1 MWRQLAYGMATFIPG
16 VGRLRSKGTGGTDSA
31 RYCYSIWL
39 RHTVMAARN
48 GLDPHPAVIAELG
61 PGDSLGIG
69 LAGLLSGCD
78 RYVAFDVV
86 RHASAAG
93 NIAVLDE
100 LVRLFRDRAAIPG
113 DDEFP
118 HAKPK
123 LSDYGFPSAILP
135 ESRLEKSL
143 ATERTESIRASIS
156 DMDSKSSRLQ
166 YRVPWS
172 DGSVVE
178 PGTIDMIYS
187 QAVLE
192 HVNDVAA
199 TQAATYSWLRPGGFV
214 SHQVDFRCHGTATE
228 WNGHWRYPD
237 LLWALIKG
245 RRPYLLNRMTH
256 SQHLAAIRNAGF
268 DVVCDDRQVSSS
280 HFGRD
285 ELAARFREIPPEDLT
300 TSGAFFQAVKR

>member
-16 VGRLRSKGTGGTDSA
+16 VSRLRSKGTGGTDSA
-31 RYCYSIWL
+31 RYCYSVWL
-39 RHTVMAARN
+39 RHVVMAAAN

-78 RYVAFDVV
+78 RYFAFDVV
-86 RHASAAG
+86 RHASTPG
-93 NIAVLDE
+93 NLAILEE
-100 LVRLFRDRAAIPG
+100 LVRLFRERADIPG
-113 DDEFP
+113 DSEFP

-123 LSDYGFPSAILP
+123 LQDYRFPSTILNDARLV
-135 ESRLEKSL
+135 ESLDAARI
-143 ATERTESIRASIS
+143 ATIRASLG
-156 DMDSKSSRLQ
+156 DMDSRTSRVQ

-172 DGSVVE
+172 DSGVLE
-178 PGTIDMIYS
+178 PGTVDMIYS

-199 TQAATYSWLRPGGFV
+199 TQAATYSWLRPGGFA
-214 SHQVDFRCHGTATE
+214 SHQVDFRCHGTASE
-228 WNGHWRYPD
+228 WNGHWRYSD
-237 LLWALIKG
+237 LLWMLIKG

-256 SQHLAAIRNAGF
+256 SQHLTAIRNAGF

-280 HFGRD
+280 HLGRE
-285 ELAARFREIPPEDLT
+285 ELAARFRDIPPVDLT

>member
-1 MWRQLAYGMATFIPG
+1 
-16 VGRLRSKGTGGTDSA
+16 VSRLRSRGTGGTDSA

-39 RHTVMAARN
+39 RHIVMAARN

-69 LAGLLSGCD
+69 LAGLLSGCE
-78 RYVAFDVV
+78 RYYAFDVV
-86 RHASAAG
+86 RHASMAG
-93 NIAVLDE
+93 NLAILDE
-100 LVRLFRDRAAIPG
+100 LVRLFSERADIPG
-113 DDEFP
+113 DSEFP

-123 LSDYGFPSAILP
+123 LQDYRFPSAILP
-135 ESRLEKSL
+135 DERLEKSL
-143 ATERTESIRASIS
+143 AAERIKGIRASLG
-156 DMDSKSSRLQ
+156 DMGSRTSRVQ

-172 DGSVVE
+172 DAGVLE
-178 PGTIDMIYS
+178 PGTVDMIYS

-199 TQAATYSWLRPGGFV
+199 TQAATRSWLRPGGFV
-214 SHQVDFRCHGTATE
+214 SHQVDFRSHGTASE

-268 DVVCDDRQVSSS
+268 EIVCDDRQVASSQ
-280 HFGRD
+280 FGRE
-285 ELAARFREIPPEDLT
+285 ELAARFRNIPPEDLT
-300 TSGAFFQAVKR
+300 TSGAFFQAVKPSPVVHCS